1 MKELI
6 KIIVSLFNGLVS
18 LTLFVPLVLMFG
30 LLGGIICSLIIFLPI
45 YILFYLW
52 GDIVIFLSSIF
63 EPYFGNGGFIFLL
76 VCILSFVVVVGIF
89 WIISIYSTQ
98 WLSPKKQTQNW
109 IIAHRWKRY
118 QNQAKKEINQIKTIF
133 RKIFRFL

>member
-89 WIISIYSTQ
+89 GIISILAHPLIEFTQEKWQDCKKKYKKKIEKKST
-98 WLSPKKQTQNW
+98 PT
-109 IIAHRWKRY
+109 
-118 QNQAKKEINQIKTIF
+118 
-133 RKIFRFL
+133 RFF